1 MTSESSIA
9 IVVDHRSDLIRRMF
23 AVVVSVGFAGALVRS
38 PWIEHQRFPE
48 GAEWQSLLCL
58 GAVLVLILSSWEGF
72 NRHRAK
78 TDAYLPVFCVDLALV
93 LIYLVMLLLSSN
105 PHALLRLVTGV
116 FFLYVVW
123 DIFVLSKFHE
133 RDSVRRCFI
142 SSMWC
147 FSFLVITNLANP
159 YAKPAFAAATVAVAA
174 LWFRARAMRSI
185 SRTLL
190 GICVIA
196 GIHAL
201 SWMA

>member
-1 MTSESSIA
+1 MASESSFA
-9 IVVDHRSDLIRRMF
+9 AVVDHRSDLIRRMF

-48 GAEWQSLLCL
+48 GDEWQSLLCL

-72 NRHRAK
+72 NRHRTK
-78 TDAYLPVFCVDLALV
+78 TDTFLPVFCVDLALV
-93 LIYLVMLLLSSN
+93 LLYLVMLLLSSN
-105 PHALLRLVTGV
+105 PYALLRMVTVV

-123 DIFVLSKFHE
+123 DILVLRKFHE
-133 RDSVRRCFI
+133 RDSVRRCVI

-147 FSFLVITNLANP
+147 ATFLALTYLANP
-159 YAKPAFAAATVAVAA
+159 YAKPAFAAAAVAVAA

-190 GICVIA
+190 GLAVIA